1 MTPSPLTNRLKAHI
15 EAIGPMPLDE
25 FMQYVLYDP
34 DHGYYYQKIPIG
46 REGDYITAPEMTQA
60 FGEVIAIWLIDIWEK
75 AGKPTPFHLIELG
88 PGRGTLM
95 ADMLKAFQSLKMPLS
110 EMTVHLMEI
119 SPPLKALQ
127 QEALSSFPTSF
138 QWHENFKTLP
148 GGFSLIVGNEFW
160 DALPI
165 VQFTDLMDEKDGF
178 IKRSVGLKDNQL
190 VFLPEQTPVTFEM
203 GEPAYFYFLA
213 VEISDYLKKNGGAA
227 LFLDYGYDDENGA
240 GDTLQAVFRHQRC
253 SPLENI
259 GQADITHLVDFHNLK
274 IFFGELSVYGPVF
287 QGNFLKTMGLDVR
300 TERLCASATPE
311 QRGALRTAAVR
322 LTHPAHMGTLFKVMG
337 VVSDPSLQPS
347 GFS

>member
-1 MTPSPLTNRLKAHI
+1 
-15 EAIGPMPLDE
+15 MPLAE
-25 FMQYVLYDP
+25 FMQCVLYDP
-34 DHGYYYQKIPIG
+34 NHGYYHQKVPIG

-60 FGEVIAIWLIDIWEK
+60 FGEVIAIWLIDIWQK
-75 AGKPTPFHLIELG
+75 AGKPTPFHLIEMG

-110 EMTVHLMEI
+110 EMTVHLIEI

-127 QEALSSFPTSF
+127 QKALSSFSTSF
-138 QWHENFKTLP
+138 QWHGNLKMLP

-165 VQFTDLMDEKDGF
+165 VQFTDIMDEEGNF
-178 IKRSVGLKDNQL
+178 IKRCVGLKDNEL
-190 VFLPEQTPVTFEM
+190 VFLPENPGKISEREQVM
-203 GEPAYFYFLA
+203 SFLV

-253 SPLENI
+253 SPLENL
-259 GQADITHLVDFHNLK
+259 GQTDITHHVDFHNLK
-274 IFFGELSVYGPVF
+274 RFFGELSVYGPIF
-287 QGNFLKTMGLDVR
+287 QGNFLKAMGLDIR
-300 TERLCASATPE
+300 TEHLCAGATPE